1 MAALIRVKR
10 IYEPVEADDGQRVL
24 VDRIWPRG
32 ISRDRAELDAW
43 MPEVAPSTELR
54 KWFGHDPARWD
65 EFLARYRSE
74 FADNPHVDQLSSLV
88 AAGPLTLLYSARD
101 TENNQAVA
109 LASFLG
115 QTRDDDPDP

>member
-10 IYEPVEADDGQRVL
+10 IYEPVESDDGQRVL

-65 EFLARYRSE
+65 EFLTRYRSE
-74 FADNPHVDQLSSLV
+74 IADNPHVDQLASLV

-101 TENNQAVA
+101 TDHNQAVA

-115 QTRDDDPDP
+115 PITK